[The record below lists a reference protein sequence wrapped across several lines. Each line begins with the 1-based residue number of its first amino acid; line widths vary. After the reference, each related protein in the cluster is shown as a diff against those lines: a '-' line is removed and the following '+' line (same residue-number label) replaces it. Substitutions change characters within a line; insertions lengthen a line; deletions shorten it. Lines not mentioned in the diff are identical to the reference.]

1 MRLFSDNR
9 EANRPMFSQPTGY
22 GGQQYGTYVSA
33 DKSQLIDGHINDY
46 ETGWSGSASEVY
58 DRYVAAGKDPSS
70 LVARYHR

>member
-9 EANRPMFSQPTGY
+9 N
-22 GGQQYGTYVSA
+22 A